1 MTEYEA
7 ASLTA
12 SHIGLAIAAGN
23 MLAAIVAAAGIW
35 VFGTS
40 MKRANENRAET
51 EKNRH
56 EQIMTAFKDAAEDR
70 KAAQAAAA
78 EDRKAAREQAERQAT
93 AAAEDRK
100 AAQAAAAEDRKAVRE
115 QAERQAA
122 AAAEDRKITQATL
135 AALERQGDVLA
146 EILRR
151 TSPTSPPPGPAE

>member
-70 KAAQAAAA
+70 KAA
-78 EDRKAAREQAERQAT
+78 
-93 AAAEDRK
+93 
-100 AAQAAAAEDRKAVRE
+100 RE

-122 AAAEDRKITQATL
+122 AAAEDRKAAREQAAEDRKVTQATL
-135 AALERQGDVLA
+135 AALQRQGDVLA

-151 TSPTSPPPGPAE
+151 TSPPSSQAGSRPGPAE

>member
-7 ASLTA
+7 ASLAIARDGLTA
-12 SHIGLAIAAGN
+12 SYIGLAIAAGN

-56 EQIMTAFKDAAEDR
+56 EQIMAAFKD
-70 KAAQAAAA
+70 AA
-78 EDRKAAREQAERQAT
+78 EDRKAAREQAERQA
-93 AAAEDRK
+93 
-100 AAQAAAAEDRKAVRE
+100 AAAAEDRKV
-115 QAERQAA
+115 
-122 AAAEDRKITQATL
+122 TQATL
-135 AALERQGDVLA
+135 AALERQGEVLA

-151 TSPTSPPPGPAE
+151 TSPTSPPPGPAG

>member
-12 SHIGLAIAAGN
+12 SYIGLAIAAGN
-23 MLAAIVAAAGIW
+23 MLAAIVAAAGIR

-56 EQIMTAFKDAAEDR
+56 EQIMAAFKDAAEDR

-78 EDRKAAREQAERQAT
+78 EDRK
-93 AAAEDRK
+93 
-100 AAQAAAAEDRKAVRE
+100 V
-115 QAERQAA
+115 
-122 AAAEDRKITQATL
+122 TQATL

-151 TSPTSPPPGPAE
+151 TSPPSSQAGSRPGPAE

>member
-7 ASLTA
+7 ATLAIAQDGLTA
-12 SHIGLAIAAGN
+12 SYIGLAIAAGN

-56 EQIMTAFKDAAEDR
+56 EQIMAAFKDAAEDR
-70 KAAQAAAA
+70 KAAREQAAAA
-78 EDRKAAREQAERQAT
+78 AA
-93 AAAEDRK
+93 
-100 AAQAAAAEDRKAVRE
+100 AAQAAAAEDRKV
-115 QAERQAA
+115 
-122 AAAEDRKITQATL
+122 TQATL
-135 AALERQGDVLA
+135 AALERQGEVLA

-151 TSPTSPPPGPAE
+151 TSPTPPPGPAG

>member
-1 MTEYEA
+1 MNEYEIA
-7 ASLTA
+7 RLAIARDGLTV
-12 SHIGLAIAAGN
+12 SYIGLAIAAGN

-35 VFGTS
+35 VFGHA

-56 EQIMTAFKDAAEDR
+56 EQIMAAFKD
-70 KAAQAAAA
+70 AA
-78 EDRKAAREQAERQAT
+78 EDRKAAREQAERQA
-93 AAAEDRK
+93 
-100 AAQAAAAEDRKAVRE
+100 AAAAEDRKAVRE

-122 AAAEDRKITQATL
+122 AAAEDRKVTQATL

-151 TSPTSPPPGPAE
+151 TSPTPPPGPAE

>member
-12 SHIGLAIAAGN
+12 SYIGLAIAAGN

-56 EQIMTAFKDAAEDR
+56 EQIMAAFKDAAEDR

-78 EDRKAAREQAERQAT
+78 EDRKAAREQ
-93 AAAEDRK
+93 
-100 AAQAAAAEDRKAVRE
+100 
-115 QAERQAA
+115 
-122 AAAEDRKITQATL
+122 AAEDRKITQATL

-151 TSPTSPPPGPAE
+151 TSPMSPPPGPAE

>member
-56 EQIMTAFKDAAEDR
+56 EQIMAAFKDAAEDR
-70 KAAQAAAA
+70 KAAREQAAAA
-78 EDRKAAREQAERQAT
+78 AA
-93 AAAEDRK
+93 
-100 AAQAAAAEDRKAVRE
+100 AAQAAAAEDRKV
-115 QAERQAA
+115 
-122 AAAEDRKITQATL
+122 TQATL
-135 AALERQGDVLA
+135 AALERQGEVLA

-151 TSPTSPPPGPAE
+151 TSPTSPPPGPAG

>member
-12 SHIGLAIAAGN
+12 SYIGLAIAAGN
-23 MLAAIVAAAGIW
+23 MLAAIIAAAGIW

-70 KAAQAAAA
+70 KAA
-78 EDRKAAREQAERQAT
+78 REQAERQAT

-100 AAQAAAAEDRKAVRE
+100 AARE
-115 QAERQAA
+115 Q
-122 AAAEDRKITQATL
+122 AAEDRKITQATL
-135 AALERQGDVLA
+135 AALERQGSALEELV
-146 EILRR
+146 RR

>member
-1 MTEYEA
+1 MNEYEIA
-7 ASLTA
+7 RLAIARDGLTV
-12 SHIGLAIAAGN
+12 SYIGLAIAAGN

-35 VFGTS
+35 VFGHA

-56 EQIMTAFKDAAEDR
+56 EQIMAAFKDAAEDR

-78 EDRKAAREQAERQAT
+78 EDRK
-93 AAAEDRK
+93 
-100 AAQAAAAEDRKAVRE
+100 V
-115 QAERQAA
+115 
-122 AAAEDRKITQATL
+122 TQATL
-135 AALERQGDVLA
+135 AALERQGDALA

>member
-1 MTEYEA
+1 MNEYEIA
-7 ASLTA
+7 RLAIARDGLTV
-12 SHIGLAIAAGN
+12 SYIGLAIAAGN

-56 EQIMTAFKDAAEDR
+56 EQIMASFKDAAEDR
-70 KAAQAAAA
+70 KAALAQAV
-78 EDRKAAREQAERQAT
+78 EDRK

-100 AAQAAAAEDRKAVRE
+100 AAQAAAVEDRKV
-115 QAERQAA
+115 
-122 AAAEDRKITQATL
+122 TQATL

-151 TSPTSPPPGPAE
+151 TSPPPSQAGPRPGPAE

>member
-12 SHIGLAIAAGN
+12 SYIGLAIAAGN

-56 EQIMTAFKDAAEDR
+56 EQIMAAFKD
-70 KAAQAAAA
+70 AA
-78 EDRKAAREQAERQAT
+78 EDRKAAREQAERQA
-93 AAAEDRK
+93 
-100 AAQAAAAEDRKAVRE
+100 AAAAEDRKV
-115 QAERQAA
+115 
-122 AAAEDRKITQATL
+122 TQATL

>member
-12 SHIGLAIAAGN
+12 SYIGLAIAAGN

-56 EQIMTAFKDAAEDR
+56 EQIMAAFKD
-70 KAAQAAAA
+70 AA
-78 EDRKAAREQAERQAT
+78 EDRKAAREQAERQA
-93 AAAEDRK
+93 
-100 AAQAAAAEDRKAVRE
+100 AAAAEDRKAVRE

-122 AAAEDRKITQATL
+122 AAAEDRKVTQATL

-151 TSPTSPPPGPAE
+151 TSPTPPPGPAE

>member
-56 EQIMTAFKDAAEDR
+56 EQIMASFKDAAEDR

-78 EDRKAAREQAERQAT
+78 EDRKAA
-93 AAAEDRK
+93 
-100 AAQAAAAEDRKAVRE
+100 QAAAAEDRKV
-115 QAERQAA
+115 
-122 AAAEDRKITQATL
+122 TQATL

-151 TSPTSPPPGPAE
+151 MSPPSQDGPQPGPAE

>member
-1 MTEYEA
+1 MNEYEIA
-7 ASLTA
+7 RLAIARDGLTV
-12 SHIGLAIAAGN
+12 SYIGLAIAAGN

-35 VFGTS
+35 VFGHA

-56 EQIMTAFKDAAEDR
+56 EQIMAAFKD
-70 KAAQAAAA
+70 AA
-78 EDRKAAREQAERQAT
+78 EDRKAAREQAERQAA

-100 AAQAAAAEDRKAVRE
+100 AAREQAAEDRKV
-115 QAERQAA
+115 
-122 AAAEDRKITQATL
+122 TQATL

-151 TSPTSPPPGPAE
+151 TSPTPPPPGPAE

>member
-7 ASLTA
+7 ASLAIARDGLTA
-12 SHIGLAIAAGN
+12 SYIGLAIAAGN

-56 EQIMTAFKDAAEDR
+56 EQVMAAFKDAAEDR

-78 EDRKAAREQAERQAT
+78 EDRKA
-93 AAAEDRK
+93 
-100 AAQAAAAEDRKAVRE
+100 
-115 QAERQAA
+115 
-122 AAAEDRKITQATL
+122 TQATL
-135 AALERQGDVLA
+135 AALERQGDILA

-151 TSPTSPPPGPAE
+151 TSPPSSQAGSRPGPAE

>member
-23 MLAAIVAAAGIW
+23 MLAAMVAAAGIW

-56 EQIMTAFKDAAEDR
+56 EQIMAAFKDAAEDR
-70 KAAQAAAA
+70 KAAQAQAAAAQAQAAAAQADAA
-78 EDRKAAREQAERQAT
+78 EDRK
-93 AAAEDRK
+93 
-100 AAQAAAAEDRKAVRE
+100 V
-115 QAERQAA
+115 
-122 AAAEDRKITQATL
+122 TQGML
-135 AALERQGDVLA
+135 AALQ
-146 EILRR
+146 EIIRR
-151 TSPTSPPPGPAE
+151 TAPPSSQAGPGPAE

>member
-7 ASLTA
+7 ASLAIARDGLTA
-12 SHIGLAIAAGN
+12 SYIGLAIAAGN

-56 EQIMTAFKDAAEDR
+56 EQIMAAFKDAAEDR

-78 EDRKAAREQAERQAT
+78 EDRK
-93 AAAEDRK
+93 
-100 AAQAAAAEDRKAVRE
+100 V
-115 QAERQAA
+115 
-122 AAAEDRKITQATL
+122 TQATL

-151 TSPTSPPPGPAE
+151 TAPPSSQAGSRPGPAE

>member
-7 ASLTA
+7 ASLAIARDGLTA
-12 SHIGLAIAAGN
+12 SYIGLAIAAGN

-56 EQIMTAFKDAAEDR
+56 EQVMAAFKDAAEDR

-78 EDRKAAREQAERQAT
+78 EDRKA
-93 AAAEDRK
+93 
-100 AAQAAAAEDRKAVRE
+100 
-115 QAERQAA
+115 
-122 AAAEDRKITQATL
+122 TQATL

-151 TSPTSPPPGPAE
+151 TSPPSSQAGSRPGPAE

>member
-56 EQIMTAFKDAAEDR
+56 EQIMAAFKD
-70 KAAQAAAA
+70 AA
-78 EDRKAAREQAERQAT
+78 EDRKAAREQAERQA
-93 AAAEDRK
+93 
-100 AAQAAAAEDRKAVRE
+100 AAAAEDRKAVRE
-115 QAERQAA
+115 QA
-122 AAAEDRKITQATL
+122 AEDRKVTQATL
-135 AALERQGDVLA
+135 AALERQGDALA

>member
-56 EQIMTAFKDAAEDR
+56 EQIMAAFKDAAEDR
-70 KAAQAAAA
+70 KAA
-78 EDRKAAREQAERQAT
+78 
-93 AAAEDRK
+93 
-100 AAQAAAAEDRKAVRE
+100 RE

-151 TSPTSPPPGPAE
+151 TSPPSSQAGSRPGPAE